1 MVASRWSGRLPFAVQ
16 YSARKSPPRWSHIT
30 PRLLSMLVEARSC
43 GATDPR
49 DKLFALVPLLE
60 RQQQVLHAQYPESS
74 PKSARQAPIDVPT
87 LLSGVL
93 LNYSHSASDVFV
105 SLAVYFLKH
114 VGLNILRQ
122 VAGPSHLGS
131 LPSWAPDWSQ
141 PPESN
146 YREIKSTAL
155 SHNAFGIY
163 EAEPG
168 SPSVWEYRAS
178 SFHELRVGAINCGV
192 VKSIGGLCD
201 IDYDQFPLSQW
212 RQLVPQECLEDSS
225 FERLIVAD
233 RLFSESVVRVV
244 LDRISEYESEKKCIV
259 WRKWHRLQIFRF
271 ELSYSWD

>member
-1 MVASRWSGRLPFAVQ
+1 
-16 YSARKSPPRWSHIT
+16 
-30 PRLLSMLVEARSC
+30 MLVEARSC